1 MQVHRAMRTLPA
13 RAIGLAL
20 ALFAAL
26 VLAGMTGY
34 ALRGA
39 VFLSRATVNAPHV
52 SEGQRQSLP
61 PELTGPTG
69 PTDADA
75 DQSAAVAV
83 PLTDQRES
91 ADQAARMVP
100 TNGLVP

>member
-1 MQVHRAMRTLPA
+1 MEVWEMQVHRAMGTFPA

-20 ALFAAL
+20 ALLVAL
-26 VLAGMTGY
+26 VLAGLTGY

-39 VFLSRATVNAPHV
+39 VFLSPATVSAPQL

-61 PELTGPTG
+61 PEVAGPTG
-69 PTDADA
+69 PTDADG

-83 PLTDQRES
+83 PTSDQGKS
-91 ADQAARMVP
+91 ADDA
-100 TNGLVP
+100 